1 MDQIESR
8 PHFIG
13 QSDSGTVTELHQLAT
28 EPRNTFQPGI
38 QSDAQVSNAF
48 LAQVLPTEGYKCAM
62 VLDGDRRWQK
72 FFKTTDELA
81 DYILQQDGLG
91 RTVYHACAVFK
102 TPDNR
107 KTKMRWGLKHCW
119 PMSMLVTVR
128 TNTQLS
134 RKRSLPWGYSVK
146 R

>member
-8 PHFIG
+8 LAPLVGGAEPHNP
-13 QSDSGTVTELHQLAT
+13 S
-28 EPRNTFQPGI
+28 I
-38 QSDAQVSNAF
+38 QADAPVSKAF
-48 LAQVLPTEGYKCAM
+48 LALVLPTEGYKCAV
-62 VLDGDRRWQK
+62 VLDGDRRRQK

-81 DYILQQDGLG
+81 NYILQQDGLG

-107 KTKMRWGLKHCW
+107 KSVNALGIKHYW
-119 PMSMLVTVR
+119 LMSMLVTVR

-134 RKRSLPWGYSVK
+134 GKRSLPWGHSVK